1 MKAPKRNTGRC
12 HQHARAIGRAIGNA
26 SFYAI
31 AATLFLVAGCTG
43 QVVLMPRDSGK
54 TYSGV
59 MKSNG
64 MGSGTISVT
73 IDGAVFSGPI
83 VRVGSNGTFGF
94 ASAYGTTNKGATATA
109 FGTYASEGDRFAKA
123 ILSDGNGHG
132 LRCDMRGQSHG
143 GGGIC
148 VDDNGKVYDILV
160 VVQ

>member
-1 MKAPKRNTGRC
+1 MKAPVKQRDR
-12 HQHARAIGRAIGNA
+12 HQHRSVVGRAIGRAGL
-26 SFYAI
+26 YAI
-31 AATLFLVAGCTG
+31 AASLFLTACTG

-83 VRVGSNGTFGF
+83 VRVGSNETFGF
-94 ASAYGTTNKGATATA
+94 ASAYEATNKGGTSAG
-109 FGTYASEGDRFAKA
+109 FGTFASEGDRFAKA

-160 VVQ
+160 IVH